1 MNYYQVRLTMSK
13 KGYKNR
19 VLTGVVLAKSQ
30 AEAVLEAKTLIKEK
44 SDSSIDFKLLGAS
57 PIKSDFVIIQKT

>member
-44 SDSSIDFKLLGAS
+44 SDSSIGFKLLGAS